1 MAEKTFS
8 TLVSEVLAAY
18 PQIIAS
24 KNEVE
29 KAKNEVL
36 SAKADLE
43 KSKSEVLK
51 TKSDI
56 SSELTST
63 KSEIKNELKSTK
75 SDIANALS
83 STKNEVLNTK
93 KAISSELSSTKSDIE
108 NKLSST
114 KNEVLNTKKAI
125 SNELSSAKSYI
136 ASAQNAAQKAG
147 SDANN
152 YATSAKNYAELA
164 KQSQQN
170 ANNSVLAVNEAKLK
184 AIEAQ
189 IKSEVYLREVGDI
202 NARFKNIAKEA
213 NSTLKTTAINV
224 TEALGNTTDFQ
235 LGRMEFKRRQVNS
248 KIDEAN
254 EIIAKLE
261 DNSAVGEIKRALREN
276 VWDHAILECGM
287 MDILLSKGIMMF
299 LTVETKAI
307 KDQTA
312 LISQEVELD
321 RLDIQRQKE
330 LIYTLSE
337 QAKNLVKA
345 LEAKVAI

>member
-1 MAEKTFS
+1 M
-8 TLVSEVLAAY
+8 
-18 PQIIAS
+18 
-24 KNEVE
+24 
-29 KAKNEVL
+29 
-36 SAKADLE
+36 
-43 KSKSEVLK
+43 
-51 TKSDI
+51 
-56 SSELTST
+56 
-63 KSEIKNELKSTK
+63 
-75 SDIANALS
+75 
-83 STKNEVLNTK
+83 
-93 KAISSELSSTKSDIE
+93 
-108 NKLSST
+108 
-114 KNEVLNTKKAI
+114 
-125 SNELSSAKSYI
+125 
-136 ASAQNAAQKAG
+136 
-147 SDANN
+147 
-152 YATSAKNYAELA
+152 
-164 KQSQQN
+164 
-170 ANNSVLAVNEAKLK
+170 LAVNEAKLK

-189 IKSEVYLREVGDI
+189 IKSEVYLREVGSI
-202 NARFKNIAKEA
+202 NARFKNIAKDA
-213 NSTLKTTAINV
+213 NATLKTTAINV

-261 DNSAVGEIKRALREN
+261 DNSAVGEIKKVLREN

>member
-8 TLVSEVLAAY
+8 AMVSEVLTAY
-18 PQIIAS
+18 PQMIIS

-36 SAKADLE
+36 EAKD
-43 KSKSEVLK
+43 
-51 TKSDI
+51 TI
-56 SSELTST
+56 TSEL
-63 KSEIKNELKSTK
+63 
-75 SDIANALS
+75 S
-83 STKNEVLNTK
+83 SARNEVLNTK
-93 KAISSELSSTKSDIE
+93 KAISNELSSTKSDIE

-114 KNEVLNTKKAI
+114 KSDIASALSSTKSEISSQLNT
-125 SNELSSAKSYI
+125 AKSQI
-136 ASAQNAAQKAG
+136 SSAQNAAQKAG

-164 KQSQQN
+164 KTSQQN

-189 IKSEVYLREVGDI
+189 IKSEVYLREVGSI
-202 NARFKNIAKEA
+202 NARFKNIAKDA

-224 TEALGNTTDFQ
+224 TEALGNTTNFQ
-235 LGRMEFKRRQVNS
+235 IGRMEFKRRQVNS
-248 KIDEAN
+248 IIDEAN

-261 DNSAVGEIKRALREN
+261 DNSAVGEIKKALREN

-299 LTVETKAI
+299 LTLETKDI

-312 LISQEVELD
+312 LIAQEVELD

-330 LIYTLSE
+330 LVYNLSE

>member
-8 TLVSEVLAAY
+8 TLVSEVLSAY
-18 PQIIAS
+18 PQMISS

-36 SAKADLE
+36 GAKADLE
-43 KSKSEVLK
+43 
-51 TKSDI
+51 
-56 SSELTST
+56 
-63 KSEIKNELKSTK
+63 
-75 SDIANALS
+75 
-83 STKNEVLNTK
+83 STKNEVLNTQ
-93 KAISSELSSTKSDIE
+93 
-108 NKLSST
+108 
-114 KNEVLNTKKAI
+114 KNI
-125 SNELSSAKSYI
+125 SNELNSTKSEISSQLNTAKSEI
-136 ASAQNAAQKAG
+136 ENALNTAQKAG
-147 SDANN
+147 SDATKH
-152 YATSAKNYAELA
+152 ATSAKNYAQLA
-164 KQSQQN
+164 KISEQN
-170 ANNSVLAVNEAKLK
+170 ANNSVLAANEAKLK
-184 AIEAQ
+184 ALEAQ
-189 IKSEVYLREVGDI
+189 TKSEVYFREARSI
-202 NARFKNIAKEA
+202 NARFKSVAKDA

-224 TEALGNTTDFQ
+224 AQALGNTTDFQ

-276 VWDHAILECGM
+276 VWDHAILQCGM
-287 MDILLSKGIMMF
+287 MDIMLSKAVMMF
-299 LTVETKAI
+299 LTLETKDI

-312 LISQEVELD
+312 LIAQEVELD

-330 LIYTLSE
+330 NIYTLNE

>member
-8 TLVSEVLAAY
+8 AMVSEVLTAY
-18 PQIIAS
+18 PQMIIS

-36 SAKADLE
+36 EAKDAI
-43 KSKSEVLK
+43 
-51 TKSDI
+51 T
-56 SSELTST
+56 
-63 KSEIKNELKSTK
+63 NEL
-75 SDIANALS
+75 S
-83 STKNEVLNTK
+83 SAKNEVLNTK
-93 KAISSELSSTKSDIE
+93 KTISNELNSTKSEITSALKSTKSEVANALSSTKSEVISQL
-108 NKLSST
+108 NST
-114 KNEVLNTKKAI
+114 KTAVATALNT
-125 SNELSSAKSYI
+125 AKSEISSQLNSAQI
-136 ASAQNAAQKAG
+136 ASNNANK
-147 SDANN
+147 SV
-152 YATSAKNYAELA
+152 TSAKNYAELA

-189 IKSEVYLREVGDI
+189 IKSDVYLREAQSI
-202 NARFKNIAKEA
+202 NARFKNIAKDA
-213 NSTLKTTAINV
+213 NATLKTTAINV

-261 DNSAVGEIKRALREN
+261 DNSAVGEIKKALREN

-299 LTVETKAI
+299 LTVETQAI

-312 LISQEVELD
+312 LIAQEVELD

>member
-8 TLVSEVLAAY
+8 AMVSEVLTAY
-18 PQIIAS
+18 PQMIIS

-75 SDIANALS
+75 SEVINALS
-83 STKNEVLNTK
+83 NTQSKVTKELN
-93 KAISSELSSTKSDIE
+93 STKSEVSKELNNAKTEI
-108 NKLSST
+108 LS
-114 KNEVLNTKKAI
+114 KV
-125 SNELSSAKSYI
+125 
-136 ASAQNAAQKAG
+136 NAAQKAG

-189 IKSEVYLREVGDI
+189 IKSEVYLREVGSI
-202 NARFKNIAKEA
+202 NARFKNIAKDA
-213 NSTLKTTAINV
+213 NATLKTTAINV

-261 DNSAVGEIKRALREN
+261 DNSAVGEIKKALREN

-287 MDILLSKGIMMF
+287 MDILLSKGVMMF

>member
-8 TLVSEVLAAY
+8 AMVSEVLTAY
-18 PQIIAS
+18 PQMIIS

-36 SAKADLE
+36 KAKDAI
-43 KSKSEVLK
+43 
-51 TKSDI
+51 T
-56 SSELTST
+56 SEL
-63 KSEIKNELKSTK
+63 
-75 SDIANALS
+75 S
-83 STKNEVLNTK
+83 SAKNEVLNTK
-93 KAISSELSSTKSDIE
+93 KTISNELSSTKSEITSALKSTKSE
-108 NKLSST
+108 VANALSST
-114 KNEVLNTKKAI
+114 KSEVISQLNSTKTAVATALNT
-125 SNELSSAKSYI
+125 AKSEISSQLNSAQI
-136 ASAQNAAQKAG
+136 ASNNANK
-147 SDANN
+147 SV
-152 YATSAKNYAELA
+152 TSAKNYAQLA

-170 ANNSVLAVNEAKLK
+170 ANNSALAVNEAKLK

-261 DNSAVGEIKRALREN
+261 DNSAVGEIKKALREN

-299 LTVETKAI
+299 LTLETKAI

-330 LIYTLSE
+330 IIYTLSE

>member
-8 TLVSEVLAAY
+8 AMVSEVLTAY
-18 PQIIAS
+18 PQMIIS

-36 SAKADLE
+36 KAKDTITSELSSARN
-43 KSKSEVLK
+43 EVLNTKK
-51 TKSDI
+51 TI
-56 SSELTST
+56 SNELSST
-63 KSEIKNELKSTK
+63 KSEITSALKSTK
-75 SDIANALS
+75 SEVANALS
-83 STKNEVLNTK
+83 STKSEVISQLNSTKTAVATALNTAK
-93 KAISSELSSTKSDIE
+93 SEISSQ
-108 NKLSST
+108 
-114 KNEVLNTKKAI
+114 LN
-125 SNELSSAKSYI
+125 SAQI
-136 ASAQNAAQKAG
+136 ASNNANK
-147 SDANN
+147 SV
-152 YATSAKNYAELA
+152 TSAKNYAQLA

-170 ANNSVLAVNEAKLK
+170 ANNSALAVNEAKLK

-189 IKSEVYLREVGDI
+189 IKSDVYLREAQNI

-299 LTVETKAI
+299 LTLETKDI

-312 LISQEVELD
+312 LIAQEVELD

-330 LIYTLSE
+330 LVYNLSE

>member
-8 TLVSEVLAAY
+8 AMVSEVLTAY
-18 PQIIAS
+18 PQMIIS

-75 SDIANALS
+75 SEVINALS
-83 STKNEVLNTK
+83 STQSEVSKELN
-93 KAISSELSSTKSDIE
+93 STKSDIE
-108 NKLSST
+108 NKLSS
-114 KNEVLNTKKAI
+114 
-125 SNELSSAKSYI
+125 AKSYI
-136 ASAQNAAQKAG
+136 TSAQNAAQKAG

-189 IKSEVYLREVGDI
+189 IKSEVYLREVGSI
-202 NARFKNIAKEA
+202 NARFKNIAKDA

-276 VWDHAILECGM
+276 VWDHAILQCGM
-287 MDILLSKGIMMF
+287 MDILLSKGVMMF
-299 LTVETKAI
+299 LTLETKAI

-312 LISQEVELD
+312 LISQAVELD

>member
-8 TLVSEVLAAY
+8 AMVSEVLTAY
-18 PQIIAS
+18 PQMIIS

-36 SAKADLE
+36 KAKDTITSELSSARN
-43 KSKSEVLK
+43 EVLNTKK
-51 TKSDI
+51 TI
-56 SSELTST
+56 SNELSST
-63 KSEIKNELKSTK
+63 KSEITSALKSTK
-75 SDIANALS
+75 SEVANALS
-83 STKNEVLNTK
+83 STKSEV
-93 KAISSELSSTKSDIE
+93 ISQLSSTK
-108 NKLSST
+108 T
-114 KNEVLNTKKAI
+114 AVATALNT
-125 SNELSSAKSYI
+125 AKSEISSQLNSAQI
-136 ASAQNAAQKAG
+136 ASNNANK
-147 SDANN
+147 SV
-152 YATSAKNYAELA
+152 TSAKNYAELA

-189 IKSEVYLREVGDI
+189 IKSEVYLREAQNI

-261 DNSAVGEIKRALREN
+261 DNSAVGEIKKALREN

-299 LTVETKAI
+299 LTVETQAI

>member
-36 SAKADLE
+36 GAKADLE
-43 KSKSEVLK
+43 NTKNEVLNTK
-51 TKSDI
+51 TTI
-56 SSELTST
+56 SNELTST
-63 KSEIKNELKSTK
+63 KSEIE
-75 SDIANALS
+75 
-83 STKNEVLNTK
+83 
-93 KAISSELSSTKSDIE
+93 
-108 NKLSST
+108 
-114 KNEVLNTKKAI
+114 
-125 SNELSSAKSYI
+125 NELSNTKSEISSQLNTAKSEI
-136 ASAQNAAQKAG
+136 ASAQKVAQKAG
-147 SDANN
+147 SDATKH
-152 YATSAKNYAELA
+152 AISAKNYADLA
-164 KQSQQN
+164 KISEQN
-170 ANNSVLAVNEAKLK
+170 ANNSVLAANEAKLK
-184 AIEAQ
+184 ALEAQ
-189 IKSEVYLREVGDI
+189 TKSEVYLREASSI
-202 NARFKNIAKEA
+202 NARFKSVAKDA

-224 TEALGNTTDFQ
+224 AQALGNTTDFQ

-276 VWDHAILECGM
+276 VWDHAILQCGM
-287 MDILLSKGIMMF
+287 MDIMLSKAVMMF
-299 LTVETKAI
+299 LTLETKDI
-307 KDQTA
+307 KEQTA
-312 LISQEVELD
+312 LIAREVELD
-321 RLDIQRQKE
+321 RLDIQRQKQS
-330 LIYTLSE
+330 IYTLNE

>member
-8 TLVSEVLAAY
+8 AMVSEVLTAY
-18 PQIIAS
+18 PQMIIS

-29 KAKNEVL
+29 KAKN
-36 SAKADLE
+36 
-43 KSKSEVLK
+43 EVLK

-63 KSEIKNELKSTK
+63 KSEITSALKSTK
-75 SDIANALS
+75 SEVANALS
-83 STKNEVLNTK
+83 STKSEVLNTK
-93 KAISSELSSTKSDIE
+93 KAISNELSSTKSDIE
-108 NKLSST
+108 NK
-114 KNEVLNTKKAI
+114 
-125 SNELSSAKSYI
+125 LSSAKSYI

-202 NARFKNIAKEA
+202 NARFKSVAKEA

-299 LTVETKAI
+299 LTLETKDI

-312 LISQEVELD
+312 LIAQEVELD

-330 LIYTLSE
+330 LVYNLSE

>member
-18 PQIIAS
+18 PQIMAS

-36 SAKADLE
+36 DTKADLE
-43 KSKSEVLK
+43 
-51 TKSDI
+51 
-56 SSELTST
+56 
-63 KSEIKNELKSTK
+63 
-75 SDIANALS
+75 

-93 KAISSELSSTKSDIE
+93 KTISSELNSTKSEI
-108 NKLSST
+108 SSQ
-114 KNEVLNTKKAI
+114 LNT
-125 SNELSSAKSYI
+125 AKSEI
-136 ASAQNAAQKAG
+136 ASALNTAQKAG
-147 SDANN
+147 SDATKH
-152 YATSAKNYAELA
+152 ATSAKNYAQLA
-164 KQSQQN
+164 KISQQN
-170 ANNSVLAVNEAKLK
+170 ANNSVLAANEAKLK
-184 AIEAQ
+184 ALEAQ
-189 IKSEVYLREVGDI
+189 TKSEVYFREARSI
-202 NARFKNIAKEA
+202 NARFKSVAKDA

-224 TEALGNTTDFQ
+224 AQALGNTTDFQ

-276 VWDHAILECGM
+276 VWDHAILQCGM
-287 MDILLSKGIMMF
+287 MDIMLSKAVMMF
-299 LTVETKAI
+299 LTLETKDI
-307 KDQTA
+307 KEQTA
-312 LISQEVELD
+312 LIAQEVELD

-330 LIYTLSE
+330 NIYTLNE

>member
-18 PQIIAS
+18 PQMIAS

-36 SAKADLE
+36 GAKADLE
-43 KSKSEVLK
+43 
-51 TKSDI
+51 
-56 SSELTST
+56 
-63 KSEIKNELKSTK
+63 
-75 SDIANALS
+75 

-93 KAISSELSSTKSDIE
+93 ST
-108 NKLSST
+108 
-114 KNEVLNTKKAI
+114 I
-125 SNELSSAKSYI
+125 SNELNSTKSEISSQLNTAKSDI
-136 ASAQNAAQKAG
+136 ASALNTAQKAS
-147 SDANN
+147 SDATTH
-152 YATSAKNYAELA
+152 ATSAKNYADLA
-164 KQSQQN
+164 KISQQN
-170 ANNSVLAVNEAKLK
+170 ANNSVLAANEAKLK
-184 AIEAQ
+184 ALEAQ
-189 IKSEVYLREVGDI
+189 TKSEVYFREASSI
-202 NARFKNIAKEA
+202 NARFKMVAKDA

-224 TEALGNTTDFQ
+224 AQALGNTTDFQ

-276 VWDHAILECGM
+276 VWDHAILQCGM
-287 MDILLSKGIMMF
+287 MDIMLSKAVMMF
-299 LTVETKAI
+299 LTLETKDI
-307 KDQTA
+307 KEQTA
-312 LISQEVELD
+312 LIAREVELD
-321 RLDIQRQKE
+321 RLDIQRQKQS
-330 LIYTLSE
+330 IYTLNE

>member
-8 TLVSEVLAAY
+8 AMVSEVLTAY
-18 PQIIAS
+18 PQMIIS

-36 SAKADLE
+36 EAKN
-43 KSKSEVLK
+43 
-51 TKSDI
+51 TI
-56 SSELTST
+56 TSEL
-63 KSEIKNELKSTK
+63 L
-75 SDIANALS
+75 

-93 KAISSELSSTKSDIE
+93 KTISNELSSTKSDIASA
-108 NKLSST
+108 LSST
-114 KNEVLNTKKAI
+114 KSEISSQLNT
-125 SNELSSAKSYI
+125 AKSQI
-136 ASAQNAAQKAG
+136 SSAQNAAQKAG

-152 YATSAKNYAELA
+152 YATSAKNYAQLA

-202 NARFKNIAKEA
+202 NARFKNIAKDA

-261 DNSAVGEIKRALREN
+261 DNSAVGEIKKALREN

-299 LTVETKAI
+299 LTLETKDI

-312 LISQEVELD
+312 LIAQEVELD

-330 LIYTLSE
+330 LVYNLSE

>member
-8 TLVSEVLAAY
+8 AMVSEVLTAY
-18 PQIIAS
+18 PQMIIS

-36 SAKADLE
+36 KAKD
-43 KSKSEVLK
+43 
-51 TKSDI
+51 TI
-56 SSELTST
+56 TSEL
-63 KSEIKNELKSTK
+63 
-75 SDIANALS
+75 S
-83 STKNEVLNTK
+83 SAKNEVLNTK
-93 KAISSELSSTKSDIE
+93 KTISNELSSTKSEITSALKSTKSE
-108 NKLSST
+108 VANALSST
-114 KNEVLNTKKAI
+114 QSEVISQLNSTKTAVATALNT
-125 SNELSSAKSYI
+125 AKSEISSQLNSAQI
-136 ASAQNAAQKAG
+136 ASNNANK
-147 SDANN
+147 SV
-152 YATSAKNYAELA
+152 TSAKNYAELA

-170 ANNSVLAVNEAKLK
+170 ANNSALAVNEAKLK

-189 IKSEVYLREVGDI
+189 IKSEVYLREVGSI

-299 LTVETKAI
+299 LTLETKDI

-312 LISQEVELD
+312 LIAQEVELD

-330 LIYTLSE
+330 LVYNLSE

>member
-8 TLVSEVLAAY
+8 AMVSEVLTAY
-18 PQIIAS
+18 PQMIIS

-36 SAKADLE
+36 KAKD
-43 KSKSEVLK
+43 
-51 TKSDI
+51 TI
-56 SSELTST
+56 TSEL
-63 KSEIKNELKSTK
+63 
-75 SDIANALS
+75 S
-83 STKNEVLNTK
+83 SARNEVLNTK
-93 KAISSELSSTKSDIE
+93 KTISNELSSTKSEITSALKSTKSE
-108 NKLSST
+108 VANALSST
-114 KNEVLNTKKAI
+114 QSEVISQLNSTKTAVATALNT
-125 SNELSSAKSYI
+125 AKSEISSQLNSAQI
-136 ASAQNAAQKAG
+136 ASNNANK
-147 SDANN
+147 SV
-152 YATSAKNYAELA
+152 TSAKNYAELA

-189 IKSEVYLREVGDI
+189 IKSEVYLREIGDI

-276 VWDHAILECGM
+276 VWDHAILQCGM
-287 MDILLSKGIMMF
+287 MDIMLSKAVMMF
-299 LTVETKAI
+299 LTLETKDI
-307 KDQTA
+307 KEQTA
-312 LISQEVELD
+312 LIAREVELD

-330 LIYTLSE
+330 NIYTLNE

>member
-8 TLVSEVLAAY
+8 AMVSEVLTAY
-18 PQIIAS
+18 PQMIIS

-36 SAKADLE
+36 KAKDTITSELSSARN
-43 KSKSEVLK
+43 EVLNTK
-51 TKSDI
+51 KTISNELSSTKSDI
-56 SSELTST
+56 ENKLS
-63 KSEIKNELKSTK
+63 STK
-75 SDIANALS
+75 SDIAN
-83 STKNEVLNTK
+83 K
-93 KAISSELSSTKSDIE
+93 LSSTKSDIE

-299 LTVETKAI
+299 LTLETKDI

-312 LISQEVELD
+312 LIAQEVELD

>member
-8 TLVSEVLAAY
+8 TLVSEVLSAY
-18 PQIIAS
+18 PQMMAC

-36 SAKADLE
+36 GAKADLE
-43 KSKSEVLK
+43 
-51 TKSDI
+51 
-56 SSELTST
+56 
-63 KSEIKNELKSTK
+63 N
-75 SDIANALS
+75 
-83 STKNEVLNTK
+83 TKNEVLNTK
-93 KAISSELSSTKSDIE
+93 KTITNELTGTKSEISSELNSTKSEIASALSSTKSEI
-108 NKLSST
+108 SSQ
-114 KNEVLNTKKAI
+114 LNTAKNQI
-125 SNELSSAKSYI
+125 SSAQK
-136 ASAQNAAQKAG
+136 AAQKAG
-147 SDANN
+147 SDAANH
-152 YATSAKNYAELA
+152 ATSAKNYAQLA
-164 KQSQQN
+164 KISQQN
-170 ANNSVLAVNEAKLK
+170 ANNSVLAANEAKLK
-184 AIEAQ
+184 ALEAQ
-189 IKSEVYLREVGDI
+189 TKSEVYFREARSI
-202 NARFKNIAKEA
+202 NARFKSVAKDA

-224 TEALGNTTDFQ
+224 AQALGNTTDFQ

-299 LTVETKAI
+299 LTLETKDI

-312 LISQEVELD
+312 LIAQEVELD

-330 LIYTLSE
+330 LVYNLSE

>member
-8 TLVSEVLAAY
+8 AMVSEVLTAY
-18 PQIIAS
+18 PQMIIS

-75 SDIANALS
+75 SEVINALS
-83 STKNEVLNTK
+83 STQSEVTKELNSTKTAVATALNTAK
-93 KAISSELSSTKSDIE
+93 SEISSQ
-108 NKLSST
+108 
-114 KNEVLNTKKAI
+114 LN
-125 SNELSSAKSYI
+125 SAQI
-136 ASAQNAAQKAG
+136 ASNNANK
-147 SDANN
+147 SV
-152 YATSAKNYAELA
+152 TSAKNYAELA

-189 IKSEVYLREVGDI
+189 IKSDVYLREAQSI
-202 NARFKNIAKEA
+202 NARFKNIAKDA
-213 NSTLKTTAINV
+213 NATLKTTAINV

-261 DNSAVGEIKRALREN
+261 DNSAVGEIKKALREN

-299 LTVETKAI
+299 LTLETKAI

>member
-8 TLVSEVLAAY
+8 AMVSEVLTAY
-18 PQIIAS
+18 PQMIIS

-36 SAKADLE
+36 EAKN
-43 KSKSEVLK
+43 
-51 TKSDI
+51 TI
-56 SSELTST
+56 TSEL
-63 KSEIKNELKSTK
+63 
-75 SDIANALS
+75 S
-83 STKNEVLNTK
+83 SARNEVLNTK
-93 KAISSELSSTKSDIE
+93 KTISNELSSTKSEITSALKSTKSEVANALSSTQSEVTKELSSTKSDIE
-108 NKLSST
+108 NK
-114 KNEVLNTKKAI
+114 
-125 SNELSSAKSYI
+125 LSSAKSYI

-189 IKSEVYLREVGDI
+189 IKSEVYLREVGNI
-202 NARFKNIAKEA
+202 NSRFKNIAKDA

-312 LISQEVELD
+312 LIAQEVELD

>member
-8 TLVSEVLAAY
+8 TLVSEVLSAY

-36 SAKADLE
+36 GAKADLE
-43 KSKSEVLK
+43 
-51 TKSDI
+51 
-56 SSELTST
+56 
-63 KSEIKNELKSTK
+63 
-75 SDIANALS
+75 

-93 KAISSELSSTKSDIE
+93 TTISNELSSTKSEISSELNSTKSDIE
-108 NKLSST
+108 NKLSS
-114 KNEVLNTKKAI
+114 
-125 SNELSSAKSYI
+125 AKSEI
-136 ASAQNAAQKAG
+136 ASALNTAQKAG
-147 SDANN
+147 SDATKH
-152 YATSAKNYAELA
+152 ATSAKNYAELA
-164 KQSQQN
+164 KISQQN
-170 ANNSVLAVNEAKLK
+170 ANNSVLAANEAKLK
-184 AIEAQ
+184 ALEAQ
-189 IKSEVYLREVGDI
+189 TKSEVYLREASSI
-202 NARFKNIAKEA
+202 NARFKSVAKDA

-224 TEALGNTTDFQ
+224 AQALGNTTDFQ

-276 VWDHAILECGM
+276 VWDHAILQCGM
-287 MDILLSKGIMMF
+287 MDIMLSKAVMMF
-299 LTVETKAI
+299 LTLETKDI

-312 LISQEVELD
+312 LIAREVELD
-321 RLDIQRQKE
+321 RLDIQRQKQS
-330 LIYTLSE
+330 IYTLNE

>member
-8 TLVSEVLAAY
+8 AMVSEVLTAY
-18 PQIIAS
+18 PQMIIS

-75 SDIANALS
+75 SDIANA
-83 STKNEVLNTK
+83 
-93 KAISSELSSTKSDIE
+93 
-108 NKLSST
+108 LSST

-189 IKSEVYLREVGDI
+189 IKSEVYLREVGSI
-202 NARFKNIAKEA
+202 NASFKNIAKDA

>member
-8 TLVSEVLAAY
+8 AMVSEVLTAY
-18 PQIIAS
+18 PQMIIS

-36 SAKADLE
+36 KAKD
-43 KSKSEVLK
+43 
-51 TKSDI
+51 TI
-56 SSELTST
+56 TSEL
-63 KSEIKNELKSTK
+63 
-75 SDIANALS
+75 S
-83 STKNEVLNTK
+83 SARNEVLNTK
-93 KAISSELSSTKSDIE
+93 KTISNELSSTKSEITSALKSTKSE
-108 NKLSST
+108 VANALSST
-114 KNEVLNTKKAI
+114 QSEVISQLNSTKTAVATALNT
-125 SNELSSAKSYI
+125 AKSEISSQLNSAQI
-136 ASAQNAAQKAG
+136 ASNNANK
-147 SDANN
+147 SV
-152 YATSAKNYAELA
+152 TSAKNYAELA

-189 IKSEVYLREVGDI
+189 IKSEVYLREVGSI
-202 NARFKNIAKEA
+202 NASFKNIAKDA
-213 NSTLKTTAINV
+213 NATLKTTAINV

-261 DNSAVGEIKRALREN
+261 DNSAVGEIKKALREN

>member
-8 TLVSEVLAAY
+8 TLVSEVLSAY
-18 PQIIAS
+18 PQMIAC

-36 SAKADLE
+36 GAKADLE
-43 KSKSEVLK
+43 
-51 TKSDI
+51 
-56 SSELTST
+56 
-63 KSEIKNELKSTK
+63 
-75 SDIANALS
+75 

-93 KAISSELSSTKSDIE
+93 KTITNELNSTKSEISSELNSTKSEIASALSSTKSEI
-108 NKLSST
+108 SSQ
-114 KNEVLNTKKAI
+114 LNTAKSQI
-125 SNELSSAKSYI
+125 SSAL
-136 ASAQNAAQKAG
+136 NTAQKAG
-147 SDANN
+147 SDATKH
-152 YATSAKNYAELA
+152 ATSAKNYAQLA
-164 KQSQQN
+164 KISQQN
-170 ANNSVLAVNEAKLK
+170 ANNSVLAANEAKLK
-184 AIEAQ
+184 ALEAQ
-189 IKSEVYLREVGDI
+189 IKSEVYLREARSI
-202 NARFKNIAKEA
+202 NARFKSVAKDA

-224 TEALGNTTDFQ
+224 TQALGNTTDFQ

-276 VWDHAILECGM
+276 VWDHAILQCGM
-287 MDILLSKGIMMF
+287 MDIMLSKAVMMF
-299 LTVETKAI
+299 LTLETKDI

-312 LISQEVELD
+312 LISREVELD

-330 LIYTLSE
+330 NIYTLNE

>member
-24 KNEVE
+24 KKEVE

-36 SAKADLE
+36 GAKADIQST
-43 KSKSEVLK
+43 KNEVLNTQK
-51 TKSDI
+51 TI

-63 KSEIKNELKSTK
+63 KSEISSELNSTK
-75 SDIANALS
+75 S
-83 STKNEVLNTK
+83 E
-93 KAISSELSSTKSDIE
+93 ISSQ
-108 NKLSST
+108 
-114 KNEVLNTKKAI
+114 LN
-125 SNELSSAKSYI
+125 SAKSEI
-136 ASAQNAAQKAG
+136 ASELNAAQKAG
-147 SDANN
+147 SDATKH
-152 YATSAKNYAELA
+152 ATSAKNYAQLA
-164 KQSQQN
+164 KISQQN
-170 ANNSVLAVNEAKLK
+170 ANNSVLAANEAKLK
-184 AIEAQ
+184 ALEAQ
-189 IKSEVYLREVGDI
+189 TKSEVYFREARSI
-202 NARFKNIAKEA
+202 NARFKSVAKDA

-224 TEALGNTTDFQ
+224 AQALGNTTDFQ

-276 VWDHAILECGM
+276 VWDHAILQCGM
-287 MDILLSKGIMMF
+287 MDIMLSKAVMMF
-299 LTVETKAI
+299 LTLETKDI
-307 KDQTA
+307 KEQTA
-312 LISQEVELD
+312 LISREVELD
-321 RLDIQRQKE
+321 RLDIQRQKQS
-330 LIYTLSE
+330 IYTLNE

>member
-8 TLVSEVLAAY
+8 AMVSEVLTAY
-18 PQIIAS
+18 PQMIIS

-43 KSKSEVLK
+43 KSKNEVLN

-75 SDIANALS
+75 SDIANA
-83 STKNEVLNTK
+83 
-93 KAISSELSSTKSDIE
+93 
-108 NKLSST
+108 LSST

-189 IKSEVYLREVGDI
+189 IKSEVYLREVGSI
-202 NARFKNIAKEA
+202 NARFKNIAKDA
-213 NSTLKTTAINV
+213 NATLKTTAINV

>member
-18 PQIIAS
+18 PQMIAS

-36 SAKADLE
+36 KAKADLE
-43 KSKSEVLK
+43 
-51 TKSDI
+51 
-56 SSELTST
+56 
-63 KSEIKNELKSTK
+63 N
-75 SDIANALS
+75 
-83 STKNEVLNTK
+83 TKNEVLNTQK
-93 KAISSELSSTKSDIE
+93 TISSELNSTKSDIE
-108 NKLSST
+108 NKLSS
-114 KNEVLNTKKAI
+114 
-125 SNELSSAKSYI
+125 AKSDI
-136 ASAQNAAQKAG
+136 ESALNAAQKAS
-147 SDANN
+147 SDATKH
-152 YATSAKNYAELA
+152 ATSAKNYADLA
-164 KQSQQN
+164 KISEQN
-170 ANNSVLAVNEAKLK
+170 ANNSVLAANEAKLK
-184 AIEAQ
+184 ALEAQ
-189 IKSEVYLREVGDI
+189 TKSEVYLREASSI
-202 NARFKNIAKEA
+202 NARFKMVAKDA

-224 TEALGNTTDFQ
+224 AQALGNTTDFQ

-276 VWDHAILECGM
+276 VWDHAILQCGM
-287 MDILLSKGIMMF
+287 MDIMLSKAVMMF
-299 LTVETKAI
+299 LTLETKDI

-312 LISQEVELD
+312 LIAQEVELD

-330 LIYTLSE
+330 NIYTLNE

>member
-8 TLVSEVLAAY
+8 AMVSEVLTAY
-18 PQIIAS
+18 PQMIIS

-36 SAKADLE
+36 KAKDTITSELSSARN
-43 KSKSEVLK
+43 EVLNTKK
-51 TKSDI
+51 TI
-56 SSELTST
+56 SNELSST
-63 KSEIKNELKSTK
+63 KSEITSALKSTK
-75 SDIANALS
+75 SEVANALS
-83 STKNEVLNTK
+83 STKSEVISQLNSTKTAVATALNTAK
-93 KAISSELSSTKSDIE
+93 SEISSQ
-108 NKLSST
+108 
-114 KNEVLNTKKAI
+114 LN
-125 SNELSSAKSYI
+125 SAQI
-136 ASAQNAAQKAG
+136 ASNNANK
-147 SDANN
+147 SV
-152 YATSAKNYAELA
+152 TSAKNYAELA

-261 DNSAVGEIKRALREN
+261 DNSAVGEIKKALREN

-299 LTVETKAI
+299 LTVETQAI

-312 LISQEVELD
+312 LIAQEVELD

>member
-8 TLVSEVLAAY
+8 AMVSEVLTAY
-18 PQIIAS
+18 PQMIIS

-36 SAKADLE
+36 KAKN
-43 KSKSEVLK
+43 
-51 TKSDI
+51 TI
-56 SSELTST
+56 TSEL
-63 KSEIKNELKSTK
+63 
-75 SDIANALS
+75 S
-83 STKNEVLNTK
+83 SARNEVLNTK
-93 KAISSELSSTKSDIE
+93 KTISNELSSTKSEITSALKSTKSE
-108 NKLSST
+108 VANALSST
-114 KNEVLNTKKAI
+114 QSEVISQLNSTKTAVATALNT
-125 SNELSSAKSYI
+125 AKSEISSQLNSAQI
-136 ASAQNAAQKAG
+136 ASNNANK
-147 SDANN
+147 SV
-152 YATSAKNYAELA
+152 TSAKNYAELA

-170 ANNSVLAVNEAKLK
+170 ANNSALAVNEAKLK

-189 IKSEVYLREVGDI
+189 IKSEVYLREVRSI
-202 NARFKNIAKEA
+202 NARFKNIAKDA
-213 NSTLKTTAINV
+213 NATLKTTAINV

-261 DNSAVGEIKRALREN
+261 DNSAVGEIKKALREN

-299 LTVETKAI
+299 LTVETQAI

>member
-8 TLVSEVLAAY
+8 AMVSEVLTAY
-18 PQIIAS
+18 PQMIIS

-75 SDIANALS
+75 SEVINALS
-83 STKNEVLNTK
+83 STQSEVSKELN
-93 KAISSELSSTKSDIE
+93 STKSDIE
-108 NKLSST
+108 NKLSS
-114 KNEVLNTKKAI
+114 
-125 SNELSSAKSYI
+125 AKSYI
-136 ASAQNAAQKAG
+136 TSAQNAAQKAG

-189 IKSEVYLREVGDI
+189 IKSEVYLREVGSI
-202 NARFKNIAKEA
+202 NARFKNIAKDA

-299 LTVETKAI
+299 LTLETKDI

>member
-18 PQIIAS
+18 PQMMAC

-36 SAKADLE
+36 GAKADLE
-43 KSKSEVLK
+43 NTKNEVLNTK
-51 TKSDI
+51 TTI
-56 SSELTST
+56 SNELTST
-63 KSEIKNELKSTK
+63 KSEIE
-75 SDIANALS
+75 
-83 STKNEVLNTK
+83 
-93 KAISSELSSTKSDIE
+93 
-108 NKLSST
+108 
-114 KNEVLNTKKAI
+114 
-125 SNELSSAKSYI
+125 NELSNTKSEISSQLNTAKSEI
-136 ASAQNAAQKAG
+136 ASALNTAQKAG
-147 SDANN
+147 SDATKH
-152 YATSAKNYAELA
+152 AISAKNYADLA
-164 KQSQQN
+164 KISEQN
-170 ANNSVLAVNEAKLK
+170 ANNSVLAANEAKLK
-184 AIEAQ
+184 ALEAQ
-189 IKSEVYLREVGDI
+189 TKSEVYLREASSI
-202 NARFKNIAKEA
+202 NARFKSVAKDA

-224 TEALGNTTDFQ
+224 AQALGNTTDFQ

-276 VWDHAILECGM
+276 VWDHAILQCGM
-287 MDILLSKGIMMF
+287 MDIMLSKAVMMF
-299 LTVETKAI
+299 LTLETKDI
-307 KDQTA
+307 KEQTA
-312 LISQEVELD
+312 LISREVELD

-330 LIYTLSE
+330 NIYTLNE